1 MIVITG
7 ASGNN
12 GSKVSG
18 ILLSQGQRVRLVA
31 RNAERLQSLVKR
43 GAEAAVGDLRDT
55 GFLTAA
61 FAGATAVFAMIPPHY
76 RAGDFRAYQNET
88 GASIAA
94 AIQNSGVKHVVNLSS
109 QGAELS
115 EHTGPIKGLHD
126 QEERLNKLEDVNIL
140 HVRPTYYMENLFT
153 FIPMIKKANIAG
165 SAIKGDLKFAMIAT
179 ADIAAFVAER
189 LSKRDF
195 TGKTVSG
202 LLGQRDASLDEA
214 IAIISSR
221 INRPELKYVQFP
233 YEEARKGLVAAGLSE
248 DVSSLMIEMSKAIN
262 DRLFAVNV
270 PRTKDNTTKTSI
282 EEFAD
287 TFAKIYASSQ

>member
-1 MIVITG
+1 MFVITG

-18 ILLSQGQRVRLVA
+18 ILLSQGQKVRVVA
-31 RNAERLQSLVKR
+31 RNADRMHSLIKK

-55 GFLTAA
+55 GFLTTV

-76 RAGDFRAYQNET
+76 TAGDFRAYQNET

-94 AIQNSGVKHVVNLSS
+94 AIQSSGVRHVVNLSS

-115 EHTGPIKGLHD
+115 EGTGPIKGLHD
-126 QEERLNKLEDVNIL
+126 QEERLNRLEDVNIL
-140 HVRPTYYMENLFT
+140 HLRPAYYMENLFM
-153 FIPMIKKANIAG
+153 FIPMIKKANITG
-165 SAIKGDLKFAMIAT
+165 SAIKGDREFSMIAT
-179 ADIAAFVAER
+179 TDIAAFAAER
-189 LSKRDF
+189 LLQRDF
-195 TGKTVSG
+195 IGKSVRG
-202 LLGQRDASLDEA
+202 LLGQRDVSLDEA
-214 IAIISSR
+214 ITIIGR
-221 INRPELKYVQFP
+221 KINRPELKYVQFP

-262 DRLFAVNV
+262 DGLFAVNV
-270 PRTKDNTTKTSI
+270 PRTKDNTTRTSI

-287 TFAKIYASSQ
+287 TFAKKYESS

>member
-18 ILLSQGQRVRLVA
+18 ILLSQGHRVRVVA
-31 RNAERLQSLVKR
+31 RNADRLQSLVKR
-43 GAEAAVGDLRDT
+43 GAETAVGDLRDT
-55 GFLTAA
+55 AFLTAA

-76 RAGDFRAYQNET
+76 TAGDFRAYQNET
-88 GASIAA
+88 GTSIAA
-94 AIQNSGVKHVVNLSS
+94 AIQSSGVRHVVNLSS

-115 EHTGPIKGLHD
+115 ERTGPIKGLHD
-126 QEERLNKLEDVNIL
+126 QEERLNKLEGVNIL

-179 ADIAAFVAER
+179 ADIAAFVSER

-202 LLGQRDASLDEA
+202 LLGQREVSLDEA

-221 INRPELKYVQFP
+221 INRPELRYVQFP

-248 DVSSLMIEMSKAIN
+248 DVSSLMIEMSRAIN
-262 DRLFAVNV
+262 DGLFAVNV